1 MIRRSRPSIFA
12 GNEDEVLEDADPR
25 TGLVNLSDIMLVL
38 AVAIMVA
45 LLSHFGVS
53 GSYADVDEDELE
65 AVDAEEAEVTSEDLQ
80 DEGRYEEA
88 GTVYRDTETGELY
101 VLED

>member
-1 MIRRSRPSIFA
+1 MIRRSRAPLFDQ
-12 GNEDEVLEDADPR
+12 GGEFMDAETDPR
-25 TGLVNLSDIMLVL
+25 TGLTNLSDIMLVL

-45 LLSHFGVS
+45 LLSHFGITAT
-53 GSYADVDEDELE
+53 GSVEEDELE
-65 AVDAEEAEVTSEDLQ
+65 SVTAEDSTLTTQ
-80 DEGRYEEA
+80 DIASSSQYEEA